1 MVSVPATLRD
11 LIAGLAPE
19 QIDVVAELSTRDG
32 LIHSLQLIRPD
43 LVVIGLLPAEG
54 DAAVRAW
61 LDDFPETK
69 FIALSADGRAVVG
82 LEHRAEPIPLMH
94 RSPQGLIDF
103 LRGRSTRSKSS
114 AQIRSKPRDRS
125 FFHPAI
131 DG

>member
-32 LIHSLQLIRPD
+32 LAHSLQVIRPD
-43 LVVIGLLPAEG
+43 LVVIGLRPTET
-54 DAAVRAW
+54 DAVVRAW
-61 LDDFPETK
+61 LNDFPETK

-94 RSPQGLIDF
+94 RSPRALTDF
-103 LRGRSTRSKSS
+103 LRGLLKR
-114 AQIRSKPRDRS
+114 
-125 FFHPAI
+125 
-131 DG
+131 